1 MKTAEQ
7 LDCMI
12 KEGYENING
21 MLVIQKG
28 NVIFEKYYNDHG
40 PDDVFHVASVTK
52 TIISALIGICIDKG
66 YIKNVDQKVIEFFPE
81 YNSNSSEIT
90 VRHLLTMTAPYP
102 YVDWQE
108 PLEELCTQEDWVQ
121 YSLNRVGKGG
131 EIGHFKYSSAG
142 AHLLSAI
149 ITSATGK
156 SAREFANEYL
166 FQPLG
171 MREIPNYN
179 MKVFGFDDL
188 FGKDVKGWV
197 HDPNGISTGGW
208 GLTLTVKDMAK
219 FGRLY
224 LNEGSYDGKQILSKS
239 WVKESKEMNENRY
252 GYLWWL
258 REENGVFSYSAMGDG
273 GNVICCVP
281 ERELVVVVAS
291 EVMANAG
298 DRWELIVEYIL
309 PYIQSNNYI

>member
-1 MKTAEQ
+1 MKTAEE
-7 LDCMI
+7 LDFLI
-12 KEGYENING
+12 KEEYKNING

-28 NVIFEKYYNDHG
+28 NVIFEKYYNGYG
-40 PDDVFHVASVTK
+40 PDDAFHVASVTK
-52 TIISALIGICIDKG
+52 TIISALIGICVEKG
-66 YIKNVDQKVIEFFPE
+66 YIKSVDQKVIEFFPE
-81 YNSNSSEIT
+81 YNVKSSEIT

-102 YVDWQE
+102 YADWQE
-108 PLEELCTQEDWVQ
+108 PLEELCTQQDWVQ
-121 YSLNRVGKGG
+121 YTLNRAGKGG
-131 EIGHFKYSSAG
+131 EIGPFKYSSAG

-149 ITSATGK
+149 ITSVAGK

-179 MKVFGFDDL
+179 MKAFGFDDL

-208 GLTLTVKDMAK
+208 GLTLTARDMVK

-224 LNEGSYDGKQILSKS
+224 LNEGTYNGNHILSKS
-239 WVKESKEMNENRY
+239 WIKESTEMNENRY

-273 GNVICCVP
+273 GNVICCIP
-281 ERELVVVVAS
+281 EEELVVVIAS
-291 EVMANAG
+291 AVVPEAK
-298 DRWELIVEYIL
+298 DRWRLIKEYIFL
-309 PYIQSNNYI
+309 KG

>member
-1 MKTAEQ
+1 MKIAEK
-7 LDCMI
+7 LDQIIREEYKNM
-12 KEGYENING
+12 NG
-21 MLVIQKG
+21 MLVVQKG
-28 NVIFEKYYNDHG
+28 NVIFEKYYNGHG
-40 PDDVFHVASVTK
+40 PDDAFHIASVTK

-66 YIKNVDQKVIEFFPE
+66 YIKSVDQRVIEFFPK
-81 YNSNSSEIT
+81 YNVNSSEIT

-102 YVDWQE
+102 YADWQE
-108 PLEELCTQEDWVQ
+108 PLEELCTQQDWVK
-121 YSLNRVGKGG
+121 YTLNRIGQGG
-131 EIGHFKYSSAG
+131 AIGPFKYSSAG

-149 ITSATGK
+149 ITSATRK

-179 MKVFGFDDL
+179 MKAFGFNDL

-224 LNEGSYDGKQILSKS
+224 LNEGSYDGKQILPKS
-239 WVKESKEMNENRY
+239 WVKESTEMNENRY

-281 ERELVVVVAS
+281 ERELVVVIAS
-291 EVMANAG
+291 EVIPEAKE
-298 DRWELIVEYIL
+298 RWELIKEYIL
-309 PYIQSNNYI
+309 PYLKD